1 MFVEL
6 LPELFYGEWCIYNR
20 FARSINLLKM
30 RKYNFDFAME
40 GENAAQAAEFMQ
52 ALQTMEMTGAPR
64 RGAIVEGEVVVK
76 NKDYFVIHIP
86 GTKSGGLVETKEGA
100 DLQVGDQAAFWVL
113 ANNGFEEPVILSRQK
128 AIGWQKLLDLSE
140 SDEMVEARVFSL
152 AMGRRDRQVYGL
164 RIIFDN
170 GDLKDL
176 RGFVPRSEI
185 PRGTNFEDYLDTI
198 VKVKILSAEPE
209 RGKQFGSMVASI
221 KFIEEKDRLEL
232 VSTLEP
238 GDIVEGTVKK
248 VIKLKNGNSRGAI
261 IDLDNGLAAFIHETQ
276 VSGFPHVKIDSVLT
290 TGLKRKF
297 AVSRV
302 DSKSGKVSLSSKSL
316 DRQELLASL
325 SAGAVFSG
333 RVASIESFG
342 YFVDL
347 GGLCGLLHW
356 SQLKDGENME
366 SFKQGDSLE
375 VAVLSVKE
383 DGSRLALGR
392 KTL

>member
-1 MFVEL
+1 
-6 LPELFYGEWCIYNR
+6 
-20 FARSINLLKM
+20 M